1 MRFPQNP
8 LRYGKKL
15 SVDCISYCNYIMHVP
30 SATMPYAVGCGDKHS
45 VFFRNVNSGIRHR
58 QHLRCSALRQ
68 RKKMLQEQ
76 YLYIFPD
83 ARSLRNS
90 LHCSAD
96 CNAHAREMSEYRAL
110 ECCLLTAVNIF
121 YSKKYY
127 ICGKRTNILALY
139 EFRGSMRNQNRQ
151 PQCSRIF

>member
-1 MRFPQNP
+1 
-8 LRYGKKL
+8 
-15 SVDCISYCNYIMHVP
+15 MHVP
-30 SATMPYAVGCGDKHS
+30 SETMPYTVGCGNKHS

-96 CNAHAREMSEYRAL
+96 CNAHAGEMSEYRAL

-121 YSKKYY
+121 YSK
-127 ICGKRTNILALY
+127 NITSAEKGQTFLLCTSFA
-139 EFRGSMRNQNRQ
+139 EACAIKTVSRNAVEFFRGRKQRGK
-151 PQCSRIF
+151 I

>member
-1 MRFPQNP
+1 MQRT
-8 LRYGKKL
+8 LCHY
-15 SVDCISYCNYIMHVP
+15 YNYKTLCPVRDN
-30 SATMPYAVGCGDKHS
+30 AYTVGCGNKHS

-68 RKKMLQEQ
+68 CKKMLQEQ

-96 CNAHAREMSEYRAL
+96 CNAHAGAMSEYRAF
-110 ECCLLTAVNIF
+110 LLCTSFAEACAIKTVSRNAVEF
-121 YSKKYY
+121 
-127 ICGKRTNILALY
+127 
-139 EFRGSMRNQNRQ
+139 FRGRKQRGK
-151 PQCSRIF
+151 I

>member
-1 MRFPQNP
+1 
-8 LRYGKKL
+8 
-15 SVDCISYCNYIMHVP
+15 MHVP
-30 SATMPYAVGCGDKHS
+30 SATMPYTVGCGDKHS